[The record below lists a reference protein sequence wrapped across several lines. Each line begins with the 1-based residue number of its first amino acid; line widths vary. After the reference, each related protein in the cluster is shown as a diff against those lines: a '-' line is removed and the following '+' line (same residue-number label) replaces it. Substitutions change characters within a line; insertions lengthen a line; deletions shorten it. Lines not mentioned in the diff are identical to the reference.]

1 MDVSNIMEKARA
13 AAMSKPPHAPELGDV
28 ISAPEPDNVKWYVIL
43 SRVLDD
49 RFVLCMGKEFYREVT
64 DRFLDTVI
72 YFLPEMEELLTLK
85 DKMSHEAWCKMVRE
99 VHVTKKTFNGWVI
112 PTGTKGETR
121 HGS

>member
-1 MDVSNIMEKARA
+1 MDVSNIMEKAKA
-13 AAMSKPPHAPELGDV
+13 AAMSKPPPAPELGDV
-28 ISAPEPDNVKWYVIL
+28 VSASEPDNVKWYIIR
-43 SRVLDD
+43 SRLLDD
-49 RFVLCMGKEFYREVT
+49 RFVLCMRKDLYREVT
-64 DRFLDTVI
+64 ERFPDTPI

-112 PTGTKGETR
+112 PNGTKGEVR